1 MEKLLQQLV
10 DGQKQLFEGQE
21 RLFNGQKQLEEG
33 HKLLLEGHKQ
43 LLEGHKQLFEG
54 QERLAAR
61 LDKLEDKVAGMAIT
75 LKENVDMTK
84 GLKNWTEEINAQVH
98 GLGHTLAKLEGKV
111 NQLEE
116 KVNEHLDRTSDSINF
131 LLHRSAEHGEDIR
144 RLRRAL

>member
-1 MEKLLQQLV
+1 MEKLLQQLIDGQEQLF
-10 DGQKQLFEGQE
+10 DGQKQLFEGQKQ
-21 RLFNGQKQLEEG
+21 LFEGQKQLFEG
-33 HKLLLEGHKQ
+33 Q
-43 LLEGHKQLFEG
+43 KQLFEG

-61 LDKLEDKVAGMAIT
+61 LGKLEDKVDGMAIT